1 MNRFALKRARYERRN
16 RRVRGKISGNSERPR
31 LTVFRS
37 SQHIYAQIIDD
48 TTATTL
54 VSASTTDREVRGRI
68 TPEMKK
74 TDESKLVGSVLA
86 ERAKAAQVSK
96 VAFDRNGFLYHGRV
110 KALAEAARE
119 SGLDF

>member
-1 MNRFALKRARYERRN
+1 MNRIASKRARYERRN
-16 RRVRGKISGNSERPR
+16 KRVRGRINGSPERPR

-37 SQHIYAQIIDD
+37 SEHIYAQIIDD
-48 TTATTL
+48 VTARTL
-54 VSASTTDREVRGRI
+54 VAASSVEGEIKSQI

-74 TDESKLVGSVLA
+74 TDLSKLVGSVLA
-86 ERAKAAQVSK
+86 QRAKAANVSK

-119 SGLDF
+119 NGLDF

>member
-1 MNRFALKRARYERRN
+1 MNRLASKRARHERRN
-16 RRVRGKISGNSERPR
+16 KRVRGRINGSPERPR

-37 SQHIYAQIIDD
+37 AEHIYAQIIDD
-48 TTATTL
+48 STARTL
-54 VSASTTDREVRGRI
+54 ASASTTDKEVRGKV
-68 TPEMKK
+68 TDGMKK
-74 TDESKLVGSVLA
+74 TDLSKIVGSVLA
-86 ERAKAAQVSK
+86 ERAKAANVSK